1 MQRSSRARQS
11 PTSRPVYPLCLLFL
25 SSRAARAS
33 KRQVARSAAAPLH
46 PQGPQL
52 PHVRLARLPRR
63 ARPIQPVTTRSSSC
77 RSRRRIEAGREARRC
92 CSARARSVNRWRW
105 PMRYKACPS
114 AFPTSALTPSSRT
127 SKSTDR
133 LVLIQSLLLFFLAS
147 LPETWFDS
155 RFVGLIMVLPLA
167 DGA

>member
-1 MQRSSRARQS
+1 MQRSSRARQN

-114 AFPTSALTPSSRT
+114 PHRLSRRPPGPANQLTASS
-127 SKSTDR
+127 SSN
-133 LVLIQSLLLFFLAS
+133 LCLCFSLLPCRRL
-147 LPETWFDS
+147 
-155 RFVGLIMVLPLA
+155 GLIPDL
-167 DGA
+167 

>member
-1 MQRSSRARQS
+1 MGLDAAKQPGPSKPNKPARVPSVPAFPLVSRRQS
-11 PTSRPVYPLCLLFL
+11 LQ
-25 SSRAARAS
+25 AAKS
-33 KRQVARSAAAPLH
+33 HAPLH

-114 AFPTSALTPSSRT
+114 PHRLSRRPPGPANQLTASS
-127 SKSTDR
+127 SSN
-133 LVLIQSLLLFFLAS
+133 LCFCFSLLPCRRL
-147 LPETWFDS
+147 
-155 RFVGLIMVLPLA
+155 GLIPDL
-167 DGA
+167 